1 MYAKK
6 LRIASVIVTYNRIDE
21 AKAQMDII
29 RELWQPMFE
38 SIDLYHEFNGKTNWY
53 PEKYKEDFLHRHK
66 SMSHFVG
73 ANHMLNQGI
82 KHVLESP
89 KKYDYIIATSADTW
103 FYNPDKLKKV
113 ILAAHK
119 KRAQLAASLW
129 AGLLLGTEFFIVT
142 PDLARRIFPL
152 KFTLLTSRYKLLQWA
167 HLSKIG
173 ILETIFTLQVIRVLK
188 NPNKIYLIP
197 GRRAVWPTNR
207 FWSPNFYASHHD
219 RIRRKK
225 DLMPFIRNILGK
237 KIENMPSLNEFL
249 SS

>member
-6 LRIASVIVTYNRIDE
+6 LKIASVIITYNRIDE

-29 RELWQPMFE
+29 RELWQPMFKT
-38 SIDLYHEFNGKTNWY
+38 IDIYHEFNGEKHWH
-53 PEKYKEDFLHRHK
+53 PSKYKEDFLHYHK
-66 SMSHFVG
+66 PMSHFIG

-82 KHVLESP
+82 KHVLESG
-89 KKYDYIIATSADTW
+89 KKYDYLIVTSADVW

-113 ILAAHK
+113 ILASRK
-119 KRAQLAASLW
+119 KGAQLTASLW
-129 AGLLLGTEFFIVT
+129 IGLLLGTEFFIIT

-152 KFTLLTSRYKLLQWA
+152 KFTPLTRRYKLIQWA

-207 FWSPNFYASHHD
+207 FWSPDFYASHHD
-219 RIRRKK
+219 RNQRKK
-225 DLMPFIRNILGK
+225 DILPGIRNVLGNK
-237 KIENMPSLNEFL
+237 TENMPNLNKFL
-249 SS
+249 S